1 MKYAIIEADDR
12 EELEK
17 EIMENLEHGW
27 ILCSGFSVDN
37 GVFYQPIRHGS
48 DGAAIKS
55 DDGFLK
61 SLGAECGICGKAGC
75 TNKLHADIA
84 EIMPLIKGL
93 K

>member
-17 EIMENLEHGW
+17 EVMENLERGW

-48 DGAAIKS
+48 DGAAKKS
-55 DDGFLK
+55 DGGFLK
-61 SLGAECGICGKAGC
+61 SLGAEWGICGKAGC
-75 TNKLHADIA
+75 TYKLHADIA
-84 EIMPLIKGL
+84 EIMPLIKEL